1 MREIMQK
8 SAIPVYSA
16 ALPWLLGA
24 LLLPFYK
31 LWHFALAALFSIAI
45 YFVMSRVIPPKRI
58 MVKVEQPPANT
69 GNADADAVINEGR
82 VQVERLQELDDAIA
96 DERVSAHVVRIGEI
110 CGKIFDYLAE
120 RPQKAPQLRLFLR
133 YYLPTTLKLLES
145 YRRMAGQN
153 ISGENISSAM
163 RGVEGILSTIE
174 EAFEKQLDHLF
185 ADEALDISTDIT
197 VLEGMMAREG
207 LVKDDLQSSNE

>member
-1 MREIMQK
+1 MREIIQK

-16 ALPWLLGA
+16 AIPWIIGA
-24 LLLPFYK
+24 LLFPFYK
-31 LWHFALAALFSIAI
+31 VSHFALAALFSVAI
-45 YFVMSRVIPPKRI
+45 YFVLNRIIPPKKI
-58 MVKVEQPPANT
+58 LVKEELRPANT
-69 GNADADAVINEGR
+69 GDANADAVIDEGR
-82 VQVERLQELDDAIA
+82 AQLERLLQLDDAIA
-96 DERVSAHVVRIGEI
+96 DERVSAHVVRIGET

-207 LVKDDLQSSNE
+207 LTKDDLQNNLE